1 LRDTHLLS
9 ASATIAQFDRIYNN
23 GSKNH
28 FVMLG
33 SSDKEKFDSM
43 YLKDDKLKTPV
54 KETEKAVSDDEDE
67 SQAGGDQ

>member
-1 LRDTHLLS
+1 
-9 ASATIAQFDRIYNN
+9 
-23 GSKNH
+23 
-28 FVMLG
+28 MLG

>member
-1 LRDTHLLS
+1 
-9 ASATIAQFDRIYNN
+9 
-23 GSKNH
+23 
-28 FVMLG
+28 MLG

-67 SQAGGDQ
+67 SQAGGDHQSVGPSEDMHDAFKIVL